1 MYDLSLPS
9 LSCFYL
15 FQIYGLSSRFH
26 EMSFIAPSVG
36 MWSWSG
42 LLWRRNSFRLFLLQ
56 VSWVIS
62 NVNVYRL
69 YLILE
74 INGSHNR

>member
-1 MYDLSLPS
+1 MLLSNALT
-9 LSCFYL
+9 YL
-15 FQIYGLSSRFH
+15 FQIYGLSSCFH

-36 MWSWSG
+36 MWSWYG

-62 NVNVYRL
+62 NVNAYRL